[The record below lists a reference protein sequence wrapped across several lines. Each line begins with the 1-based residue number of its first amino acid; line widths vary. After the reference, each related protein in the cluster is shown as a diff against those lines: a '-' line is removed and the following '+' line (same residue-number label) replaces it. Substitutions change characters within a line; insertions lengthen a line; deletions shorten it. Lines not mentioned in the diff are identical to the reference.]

1 MTDLLRDGAL
11 RVLGRYVDASN
22 ATFLAEI
29 EDGGRVIRCVYKP
42 TSGERPLWDF
52 PAGTLAGRE
61 VAAFL
66 VSEAL
71 GWELIPRTLLREG
84 PAGIG
89 MVQEWIEHDDVREA
103 VSVVASGQHLEG
115 TLEIFD
121 GTGAGGEPVTLV
133 HRDDDRLR
141 LLALLDAV
149 LNNADRKGGHV
160 LTSAAGRLYGV
171 DHGICFHVEHKL
183 RTVLWGWAGA
193 PIRPEHLVDLR
204 RLHGDA
210 ATSSP
215 LATAL
220 AAHIAD
226 EELEALL
233 DRIAALLG
241 TGVMPQPRA
250 HGPSIPWPPL

>member
-1 MTDLLRDGAL
+1 MTDLLRDGEL

-29 EDGGRVIRCVYKP
+29 ADGEVVLRCVYKP
-42 TSGERPLWDF
+42 TAGERPLWDF
-52 PAGTLAGRE
+52 PTGTLAGRE

-71 GWELIPRTLLREG
+71 GWDLIPRTLLREG

-89 MVQEWIEHDDVREA
+89 MVQEWVEHDDVREA
-103 VSVVASGQHLEG
+103 VSVVPWGQRIEG
-115 TLEIFD
+115 TLEVFE
-121 GTGAGGEPVTLV
+121 GTGADGTPVTLV

-160 LTSAAGRLYGV
+160 LTSVAGRLYGV

-193 PIRPEHLVDLR
+193 PIRDEHLADLR
-204 RLHGDA
+204 RLRDEVGA
-210 ATSSP
+210 ASP
-215 LATAL
+215 LSTAL

-226 EELEALL
+226 EELDALV
-233 DRIAALLG
+233 DRIAVLLG
-241 TGVMPQPRA
+241 TGVMPHPRS

>member
-1 MTDLLRDGAL
+1 MTDLLQEGEL

-29 EDGGRVIRCVYKP
+29 EDADRVVRCVYKP
-42 TSGERPLWDF
+42 TAGERPLWDF
-52 PAGTLAGRE
+52 PTGTLAGRE

-71 GWELIPRTLLREG
+71 GWDLIPRTILREG

-89 MVQEWIEHDDVREA
+89 MVQEWIEHDGVREA
-103 VSVVASGQHLEG
+103 VAVVPSGQHLEG

-121 GTGAGGEPVTLV
+121 GTGVDGEPVTLV

-160 LTSAAGRLYGV
+160 LTSVAGELYGV

-193 PIRPEHLVDLR
+193 PIRAEQVVDLR
-204 RLHGDA
+204 RLHGDLA
-210 ATSSP
+210 ASSP
-215 LATAL
+215 LAAVL
-220 AAHIAD
+220 SAYIAD

-241 TGVMPQPRA
+241 TGLMPQPRG